1 MIPARTSRYRQP
13 LSLQGQHA
21 PVRVRTHTHTH
32 THREQHTHV
41 HEPWRRGYRQALSLE
56 ESLRSSNDNER
67 GGVRGGRCWWGRLSS
82 CLQVSLWCWR
92 GQLTSTHSADT
103 MDAQFKL
110 RVTGRD
116 KLRFTSV
123 AGVGTC
129 VEPRFVQ
136 VIDIYQVEQLVPK
149 TTETTHHKFRIISV
163 KRKWTFMFQ
172 NGTLQTISWLWKKNT
187 EYNAFEYNTP
197 MIVCQQNPGHS
208 RLVKVEMGE
217 KRCALISFT
226 ATWHRS
232 LKPLSLSLQHK
243 VRTRFRFSGDRSQKL
258 PSTESYQH
266 FVQVLPR
273 AGEGWLSGELL
284 QHHTIFI
291 RFTF

>member
-1 MIPARTSRYRQP
+1 MHPYECA
-13 LSLQGQHA
+13 
-21 PVRVRTHTHTH
+21 HTHTH

-110 RVTGRD
+110 RVTGWD

-123 AGVGTC
+123 AGVGRC

-163 KRKWTFMFQ
+163 KRKWMFMFQ
-172 NGTLQTISWLWKKNT
+172 NGTLQTISWLWKKKHWVQCIWIQHPYDSMSAKPRT
-187 EYNAFEYNTP
+187 
-197 MIVCQQNPGHS
+197 QS
-208 RLVKVEMGE
+208 LGE
-217 KRCALISFT
+217 
-226 ATWHRS
+226 
-232 LKPLSLSLQHK
+232 
-243 VRTRFRFSGDRSQKL
+243 SGN
-258 PSTESYQH
+258 
-266 FVQVLPR
+266 
-273 AGEGWLSGELL
+273 GWETLCFDQFHCYLT
-284 QHHTIFI
+284 QIP
-291 RFTF
+291 